1 MTTRTRILVVDSDL
15 DNLSKIYLGLIH
27 RNYKA
32 EASDNTEEIPERI
45 KRMKPAVI
53 IVGKKEYLFPLGKSR
68 IPVILL
74 VDKAETVCL
83 KGEPDLI
90 LLEKPVSM
98 DTLVHTIESLVV

>member
-1 MTTRTRILVVDSDL
+1 MTTRIRILVVDNDL

-32 EASDNTEEIPERI
+32 EASDNTDEIPERI

-53 IVGKKEYLFPLGKSR
+53 IVGKREYLSPLGKSR

-74 VDKAETVCL
+74 VDKLETTCSDSD
-83 KGEPDLI
+83 PDLV

-98 DTLVHTIESLVV
+98 DTLVHTIESLVI